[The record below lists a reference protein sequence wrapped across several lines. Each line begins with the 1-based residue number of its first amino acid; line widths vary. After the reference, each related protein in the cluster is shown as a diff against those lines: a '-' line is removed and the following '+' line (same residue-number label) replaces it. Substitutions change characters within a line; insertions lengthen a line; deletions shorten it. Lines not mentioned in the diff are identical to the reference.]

1 MNKTSKISGV
11 IILLLSNT
19 ICFTSC
25 RKETAAPAPPVVTT
39 TTVSDITQTSASTGG
54 TVIDDGGTEIIDL
67 GVCWGTT
74 PNPTISS
81 NKTSYGKVSG
91 SFTSNLTGLAI
102 GTTYHVRA
110 YAENSAGT
118 AYGDD
123 IAFATTITGMT
134 LTVSDRDGNVYHSIG
149 IGYQMWMVENLKT
162 TKYNDGT
169 AIPNVSDNAGW
180 PGEPTADAYCWYNND
195 VANKTPYGALYN
207 VVAVNNDKIC
217 PLGWHV
223 ATNDDWHKMI
233 LFLDPKASQGSD
245 ESYIAGG
252 MVKES
257 GTVHWDA
264 SNIATNESGL
274 TALPGGI
281 RYSNPYG
288 FAQLGYNANFWSA
301 GSDYQV
307 RLLISGNQSI
317 IKKSDPFL
325 NRGNGNSVRCVKD

>member
-1 MNKTSKISGV
+1 MNNTSKISV
-11 IILLLSNT
+11 VVVLLLSTT

-25 RKETAAPAPPVVTT
+25 KKETANPTIPVVTT
-39 TTVSDITQTSASTGG
+39 TIVSDITPTTASTGG
-54 TVIDDGGTEIIDL
+54 IVIDDGGAEIIDL
-67 GVCWGTT
+67 GVCWGTS

-81 NKTSYGKVSG
+81 NKTSYGKG
-91 SFTSNLTGLAI
+91 PGAFTSNLTGLAI

-123 IAFATTITGMT
+123 KVFATTITGMT
-134 LTVSDRDGNVYHSIG
+134 GTFSDRDGNLYHSIG

-162 TKYNDGT
+162 TRYNDGT
-169 AIPNVSDNAGW
+169 AIPNVTANEGW
-180 PGEPTADAYCWYNND
+180 PNEPTSAAYCWYNND
-195 VANKTPYGALYN
+195 VTNKTPYGALYN
-207 VVAVNNDKIC
+207 VVAVNNDKLC
-217 PLGWHV
+217 PTGWHV

-233 LFLDPKASQGSD
+233 LFLDPSATQGPD

-252 MVKES
+252 IVKES
-257 GTVHWDA
+257 GAVHWDA
-264 SNIATNESGL
+264 SNIATNESGF

-281 RYSNPYG
+281 RYSNPFG

-301 GSDYQV
+301 GSGYEV

-325 NRGNGNSVRCVKD
+325 NRGNGNSVRCVKN